1 MITALYL
8 AALLLISVLNR
19 DPVRTVFMEQYNAA
33 YELHLMQFIIVDS
46 GITIL
51 LEVYLRVLLKGVFNT
66 YLLIQYQHNFTIS
79 LFVIIIFF

>member
-79 LFVIIIFF
+79 LFVIIIYF

>member
-8 AALLLISVLNR
+8 DALLLISVLNR

-46 GITIL
+46 DITKL
-51 LEVYLRVLLKGVFNT
+51 LGVYLKVLLKGVFNT